1 MKARSVALMNEIP
14 LDVETIFH
22 QALKRESGA
31 QRDAFLDGACREN
44 TSARARVEALLA
56 AHEEAQDF
64 LEPPADGSGEE
75 PLAEGPGSRIGPYKL
90 LQQIGEGGMG
100 VVYMAEQEEPV
111 RRKVA
116 LKIIKLGMD
125 TRQVIARF
133 EAERQAL
140 ALMDH
145 TNIAHVLDAGAT
157 STGRP
162 YFVMELVRGI
172 SITEYCDT
180 QNSDTEERLQLF
192 IDVCRAVQH
201 AHQKGI
207 IHRDLK
213 PSNVLVTNHDGKPVP
228 KIIDFG
234 VAKATNQRLTEKTL
248 FTEFQQFIGTPEYMS
263 PEQAEMSG
271 LDVDTR
277 TDVYSLGVLLYQLL
291 TGTTPV
297 DGQILRERGLGE
309 LTRILREEEPTA
321 PSTQVSRLGERSKEI
336 ARQRATEPGALA
348 RLFRGD
354 LDWIVMKALEKDRTR
369 RYETAAA
376 LAEDVERHLT
386 SQPVLAGPPSTAY
399 KLRKFIHRNR
409 KIVLAGSVAA
419 TILVLGLIGTSLG
432 FVSARRE
439 AARSKTIADNL
450 HGMLASFDPAQAA
463 ALSIDLESM
472 RRTARDVF
480 GDDHAAVAASL
491 NTLAIQFDNSGNFDE
506 AEPLY
511 REALTRW
518 EGMYGRSHLNVG
530 ITCSRLG
537 TLLHRRGDDEAAEK
551 ALRDGLGILEAL
563 PGTPSLATCDA
574 AESLA
579 DLLES
584 RGEYDEAIALLNR
597 SLEIRRASP
606 SGQAGAILH
615 TLERL
620 FVTNLNGQRLD
631 DVTVALRE
639 LYDHAHRV
647 YPEGLIRSRTA
658 LTLGSWLAQR
668 GDHQEA
674 EPFLREALATYRK
687 MEEPPRL
694 FLLTCLDGIFQS
706 IRHSTEDDVRAEAD
720 AILEE
725 VIELVRPLWTPQRM
739 ASSLGL
745 LGSRYMERELYFE
758 ALQSLQKARALVQE
772 NPAIADR
779 LSDINEG
786 ILNCALFVA
795 QQGEHSPSTIE
806 SVLAA
811 VDSIDPGKSDSTRF
825 QWTAAR
831 GGVLHRLGRFDEGIE
846 TLEPLLD
853 LRLREFRVSSQRSI
867 FRGRAF
873 LALSYARLGRLDEA
887 RTLQSQLRQLDIDDG
902 GQAQAQAEQLLSQ
915 LGELLSEEH

>member
-1 MKARSVALMNEIP
+1 MVLMSEIP

-31 QRDAFLDGACREN
+31 ERDAFLDGACREN
-44 TSARARVEALLA
+44 TTVRTRVDALLA
-56 AHEEAQDF
+56 AHEEARDF
-64 LEPPADGSGEE
+64 LEPAAQGTGEQ
-75 PLAEGPGSRIGPYKL
+75 PLAEGPGTRIGPYKL

-157 STGRP
+157 ETGRP

-213 PSNVLVTNHDGKPVP
+213 PSNVLVTNHDGKPIP

-386 SQPVLAGPPSTAY
+386 NQPVLAGPPSTAY

-409 KIVLAGSVAA
+409 KIVLAGSIAA
-419 TILVLGLIGTSLG
+419 AILVLGLIGTSLG

-439 AARSKTIADNL
+439 AARSKTIADTL
-450 HGMLASFDPAQAA
+450 QEMLASFDPAQAA
-463 ALSIDLESM
+463 AHSVDLESM
-472 RRTARDVF
+472 RRTAQEVF

-511 REALTRW
+511 REALARW
-518 EGMYGRSHLNVG
+518 EEMYGRDHLNVA
-530 ITCSRLG
+530 ITTSRLG
-537 TLLHRRGDDEAAEK
+537 TMLHKQGEDEAAES
-551 ALRDGLGILEAL
+551 ALREALAILEDL

-584 RGEYDEAIALLNR
+584 RGDYDEAIALLQR
-597 SLEIRRASP
+597 SLEIRRAST
-606 SGQAGAILH
+606 SGQAGAILQ

-620 FVTNLNGQRLD
+620 FFTNINAQRLAE
-631 DVTVALRE
+631 VEVVARE

-647 YPEGLIRSRTA
+647 YPKGEIQSRTA
-658 LTLGSWLAQR
+658 LTLGNWLAQR

-674 EPFLREALATYRK
+674 EPFLREALASYRE
-687 MEEPPRL
+687 MEEPPPL
-694 FLLTCLDGIFQS
+694 FVLICLDGIFQGL
-706 IRHSTEDDVRAEAD
+706 RHATEPEIRAEAD

-725 VIELVRPLWTPQRM
+725 LIELVRPIWTAQRS

-745 LGSRYMERELYFE
+745 LSSRYMERELYFE
-758 ALQSLQKARALVQE
+758 AMQTLLEARSLVQE
-772 NPAIADR
+772 NPALADR

-786 ILNCALFVA
+786 ILECALFVE
-795 QQGEHSPSTIE
+795 QQRDLDPSVIE
-806 SVLAA
+806 TVLAA
-811 VDSIDPGKSDSTRF
+811 VDAIDPGKSDSARF

-831 GGVLHRLGRFDEGIE
+831 GGAQHRLGRWAESVE
-846 TLEPLLD
+846 TLEPLQE
-853 LRLREFRVSSQRSI
+853 LRLREFRENSQHSI
-867 FRGRAF
+867 FRGRVF
-873 LALSYARLGRLDEA
+873 LAMSYAQLGRLDEA
-887 RTLQSQLRQLDIDDG
+887 KSLQADLSQVEFDDG
-902 GQAQAQAEQLLSQ
+902 SEAQEHA
-915 LGELLSEEH
+915 ELLLAELDELLNEKH